1 MLRALRQN
9 AIDSGV
15 HPDNVHQIV
24 NGQIVEMLDH
34 KIKITNNFIDATEV
48 YVSGNEINSD
58 TSTLLKHRRALSED
72 GIFYVTLILDS
83 KQRKL
88 INLPVITS
96 KGSFFIKGSQPLI
109 TKIVYSIKERVDTYL
124 KRLGNDDI
132 SKNEYIEKLEALP
145 YIGEYM
151 DFNKDRYY
159 CDNLTLTC
167 TPGYIN
173 TKINYTKNYN
183 KINEMIANPKDYVQ
197 YDIPLKESTRRIT
210 NINEYIY
217 IQDSINNN
225 YLDFNGEEDYD
236 LLLRLYLGLDKT
248 TSISLAP
255 VIGLYKSEF
264 DAYSENLTP
273 ATVMMPLKKFYG
285 ANSIKFQMDT
295 YDNYSIT
302 SVRGNHKNGDKY
314 YENYVSYVNGVGEVD
329 RCKIGL
335 IYTTANN
342 GTSNNIDSSI
352 TSYYPIAS
360 NSALDFNNSYCQFN
374 RYLNIRKDKKEA
386 LSFVFN
392 VLILVLFSSY

>member
-1 MLRALRQN
+1 MYF
-9 AIDSGV
+9 
-15 HPDNVHQIV
+15 
-24 NGQIVEMLDH
+24 
-34 KIKITNNFIDATEV
+34 NN
-48 YVSGNEINSD
+48 
-58 TSTLLKHRRALSED
+58 
-72 GIFYVTLILDS
+72 
-83 KQRKL
+83 
-88 INLPVITS
+88 
-96 KGSFFIKGSQPLI
+96 
-109 TKIVYSIKERVDTYL
+109 
-124 KRLGNDDI
+124 
-132 SKNEYIEKLEALP
+132 
-145 YIGEYM
+145 
-151 DFNKDRYY
+151 DRYY
-159 CDNLTLTC
+159 FNNLTLTC
-167 TPGYIN
+167 TPEYIN
-173 TKINYTKNYN
+173 TKIKYTKNYN

-217 IQDSINNN
+217 IQDRINNN
-225 YLDFNGEEDYD
+225 YLDFKGEEDYD

-264 DAYSENLTP
+264 DTYSENITP
-273 ATVMMPLKKFYG
+273 ATVMMPFKKFYG
-285 ANSIKFQMDT
+285 ANSVKFQMDT

-302 SVRGNHKNGDKY
+302 SVRGDHKNGDKY

-335 IYTTANN
+335 IYTTTNN

-360 NSALDFNNSYCQFN
+360 NSVLDFNTSYCQFN

-392 VLILVLFSSY
+392 VHAITDIPQLDISDGFIKCIFNELSLVNSKDSTEQLKLYFFRYSADGTVDYQRDVSIRKSTVNNIDHYIVLDVSADATATYDGWVMKKGDTEILRKEHHIEPGDRVNIYYYISARTQKLKTY